1 MKINK
6 QKMSKSN
13 SIKKLNLKDLNTS
26 NNEIQKEKVPIKSI
40 SIPKN
45 NKLQIQNDQP
55 GIIEVF
61 EDNFIQEMK
70 NLTTLLEEYNYVGMD
85 TEFPG
90 TVYSVDNMTEDFY
103 YKTLKR
109 NVDKLKLIQL
119 GITVTNEK
127 GEYPKNYPYHTWQFN
142 LEFDKN
148 KEPSHPSS
156 MNLLKQCGIDF
167 DKLKKRGINHKIFAQ
182 YFTTSNLVLNPDIIW
197 VSFQGAYDFG
207 YLLKL
212 LIGTNLP
219 EKEEDFIDQLNSFFI
234 NYYDIRVLVKGND
247 NMQKGLNRLA
257 EQFEVKREGKI
268 HQAGSDSVVT
278 IDVFFKLK
286 KSGYVNNS
294 KLEDLKNILYGIGGG
309 RDNDETINYTQIGG
323 INFQNN
329 NNNNNLI
336 YSNLSSIGTNF
347 MNINLNMNMNF
358 YNYPIML
365 NNRNSTLSPFDENHQ
380 GQISALI

>member
-1 MKINK
+1 
-6 QKMSKSN
+6 MSKSN
-13 SIKKLNLKDLNTS
+13 SIKKLSCKALSPPGNTIQ
-26 NNEIQKEKVPIKSI
+26 NENTPIKSI
-40 SIPKN
+40 TIAN
-45 NKLQIQNDQP
+45 RNKQLQSDQP
-55 GIIEVF
+55 GIIEVY
-61 EDNFIQEMK
+61 EDNFIQEMR
-70 NLTTLLEEYNYVGMD
+70 NLSTLLEEYNYVGMD

-90 TVYSVDNMTEDFY
+90 TVYFVENMTEDFY

-119 GITVTNEK
+119 GITLKNEK

-148 KEPSHPSS
+148 TEPSHPSS

-182 YFTTSNLVLNPDIIW
+182 YLTISNLVLNPDIKW

-212 LIGTNLP
+212 LIGTDLP
-219 EKEEDFIDQLNSFFI
+219 EKEDQFIDLLNLYFI
-234 NYYDIRVLVKGND
+234 NYYDIRILVRGND
-247 NMQKGLNRLA
+247 NMQRGLNRLA
-257 EQFEVKREGKI
+257 EQLEVIREGKI

-286 KSGYVNNS
+286 KSGLVNNS
-294 KLEDLKNILYGIGGG
+294 KLDDLKNILYGIGGG

-323 INFQNN
+323 VNYQNN
-329 NNNNNLI
+329 NNNLMYVNMPPL
-336 YSNLSSIGTNF
+336 GTNF
-347 MNINLNMNMNF
+347 LNVNLNMNY
-358 YNYPIML
+358 YNYPMII
-365 NNRNSTLSPFDENHQ
+365 NNQNNGLSPLHKNTP
-380 GQISALI
+380 GQISTNI